1 MKEFPPFRL
10 DETNQCL
17 WRSGEVADERILLTP
32 KAFAV
37 LEFLIERA
45 GRLVTQDELLE
56 RLWPDIHIQPE
67 VLKSHVAKIRRVLG
81 DDPKR
86 PRFIETAQRRGY
98 RFIAPISERLV
109 ESLRTATRSN
119 NKFVGREDVLNEL
132 SEALQRTLWNQ
143 RQIVFVTREADN
155 GKTTHAWTD
164 QPVLHHPGIQKSPD
178 EFQPSKS

>member
-17 WRSGEVADERILLTP
+17 WRSEEVADERILLTP

-56 RLWPDIHIQPE
+56 KLWPDLHIQPE
-67 VLKSHVAKIRRVLG
+67 VLKSHIAKIRRVLG

-98 RFIAPISERLV
+98 RFIAPISEKLV
-109 ESLRTATRSN
+109 ESLAKLLSGESPTLFGHGVMIDFSSWSETNLSLCSTQKWIWHRSTCN
-119 NKFVGREDVLNEL
+119 RKFCL
-132 SEALQRTLWNQ
+132 
-143 RQIVFVTREADN
+143 
-155 GKTTHAWTD
+155 KTSSSAW
-164 QPVLHHPGIQKSPD
+164 
-178 EFQPSKS
+178 